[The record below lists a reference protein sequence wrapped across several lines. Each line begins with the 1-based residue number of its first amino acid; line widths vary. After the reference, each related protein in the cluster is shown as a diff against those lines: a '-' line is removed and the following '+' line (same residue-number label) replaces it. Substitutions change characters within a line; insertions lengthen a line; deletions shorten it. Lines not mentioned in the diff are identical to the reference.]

1 MKVLVMFFVIFS
13 VSCTTPG
20 KISDVIVSPSLLNT
34 SFDNGVEVSD
44 ASVVTEDKTTYL
56 YRKGKSKDGNC
67 IVSRT
72 PLIDVNGEYMM
83 RMKGTTETCSG
94 KNCSYCAFKTTGG
107 CECKN
112 SLNSCEHTIS
122 RNRDILK
129 LP

>member
-1 MKVLVMFFVIFS
+1 MKFLAIIFVMFS
-13 VSCTTPG
+13 ASCTTPG
-20 KISDVIVSPSLLNT
+20 KITDIIVSPSLLNT
-34 SFDNGVEVSD
+34 TFDNGVEVSD
-44 ASVVTEDKTTYL
+44 ATVVTEGETTYL
-56 YRKGKSKDGNC
+56 YRKGKSPEGNC

-72 PLIDVNGEYMM
+72 PLIDANGQYMM
-83 RMKGTTETCSG
+83 RINGLTETCTG

-112 SLNSCEHTIS
+112 SLNLCEHTIS